1 MPKKLLLH
9 KWFACLFIA
18 LVLVPGSFVPAKAQ
32 KEAPLLTIGVGR
44 DFYDGPDS
52 RSFLHGSTNTWEG
65 LTYLDENL
73 RAVPWLAESWQARD
87 NQKTWI
93 FKLRPKVFFH
103 DKTPLSAADVKK
115 SLERI
120 WKNPKYDPTGNYR
133 QVSDILAPDDHTLI
147 VRTKEPCPNLPNLLA
162 YYSSPILKTGTY
174 DSKGRISRLIATG
187 PFKVANIKPGQRV
200 ELEAFEDYWGKKPV
214 YQRVVFKSVIDAQ
227 TRLMALMA
235 GEVDA
240 VADVGAILPEQAG
253 ELKAAPGINLKQKQV
268 ATTHY
273 LLFNCGKKPFSKGE
287 CRHWLAGLLNRKE
300 LVEILAQGTGYVA
313 QSPFTPLA
321 ADWVFKK
328 INPQEGKKLK
338 PAVKRPLV
346 ILLHGG
352 TLQRWPYLSMA
363 QVLQQR
369 LSQEGVKSKIKVLEA
384 GGYYRALNKGGFD
397 LALQPNTLMTGDP
410 DFFYTYYFASNGA
423 RNTGL
428 KDPLTDGLLARAR
441 IETDFKKRQSLYE
454 QIEERFNKLL
464 PLLPLYH
471 EISLYGH
478 GPKVALFEMD
488 HNFRPCLSMARPRP

>member
-1 MPKKLLLH
+1 M
-9 KWFACLFIA
+9 
-18 LVLVPGSFVPAKAQ
+18 AQ
-32 KEAPLLTIGVGR
+32 KDKNLLTIGVGR

-73 RAVPWLAESWQARD
+73 RATPWLAESWQARD

-93 FKLRPKVFFH
+93 FKLRDKVYFH
-103 DKTPLSAADVKK
+103 DKTLLTAGHVKK

-133 QVSDILAPDDHTLI
+133 QVIGIEARDDHTII

-162 YYSSPILKTGTY
+162 YYSSPVLKTGTY
-174 DSKGRISRLIATG
+174 DEKGRIKELIATG
-187 PFKVANIKPGQRV
+187 PFMAANIRPGQYV
-200 ELEAFEDYWGKKPV
+200 ELKAFEDYWGKKPV
-214 YQRVVFKSVIDAQ
+214 YQKVVFKSVIDAQ

-253 ELKAAPGINLKQKQV
+253 ELEAAPNIKLKKRQV

-273 LLFNCGKKPFSKGE
+273 LLFNCGKEPFNNQD
-287 CRHWLAGLLNRKE
+287 CRHWLAGVLNRE
-300 LVEILAQGTGYVA
+300 EMVDVLAEGTGHVA
-313 QSPFTPLA
+313 KSPFTPLA
-321 ADWVFKK
+321 KDWVFQK
-328 INPQEGKKLK
+328 INTQEGKRRK
-338 PAVKRPLV
+338 PALQRPLI

-363 QVLQQR
+363 QVLQQK
-369 LSQEGVKSKIKVLEA
+369 LSQKGVKSNIKVLEA
-384 GGYYRALNKGGFD
+384 GGFFRALNKGAFD

-410 DFFYTYYFASNGA
+410 DFFYTYYFASTGA

-428 KDPLTDGLLARAR
+428 KDSLADSFLQRAR
-441 IETDFKKRQSLYE
+441 TETDFKKRQNLYE
-454 QIEERFNKLL
+454 QVETRFNQVL

-478 GPKVALFEMD
+478 GPMVAKFDMD
-488 HNFRPCLSMARPRP
+488 HNFRPCLTKARPKP